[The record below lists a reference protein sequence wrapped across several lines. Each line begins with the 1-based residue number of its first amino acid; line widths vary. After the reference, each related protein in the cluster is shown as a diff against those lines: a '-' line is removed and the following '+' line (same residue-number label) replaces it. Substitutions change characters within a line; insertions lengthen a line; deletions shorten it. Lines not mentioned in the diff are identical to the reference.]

1 MTLIVVSGK
10 LEEALQAQASQQGV
24 AAEKVAHRI
33 LAQALTPGAE
43 DAGEDLPV
51 RPSATAAEK
60 ASAFVQWATGHR
72 YTQPLSDEAI
82 SRASLYPD
90 RW

>member
-1 MTLIVVSGK
+1 MTLIEVSGK
-10 LEEALQAQASQQGV
+10 LEEALQAQASQQG
-24 AAEKVAHRI
+24 AAQKVARRI

-43 DAGEDLPV
+43 DVGEALPA
-51 RPSATAAEK
+51 RTSATVAEK
-60 ASAFVQWATGHR
+60 ASAFVQWAKGHR
-72 YTQPLSDEAI
+72 YTKPLSDEAI